1 MASPGQQAVTVE
13 PETDKM
19 RKKGAFVVVMPTHVV
34 VVCSVVGFLGLVVVI
49 LGVSGEAATSQALVP
64 DATEVNFFT
73 GSVNCVYQTTPALAC
88 GIVAALLAL
97 TAQVAV
103 TAISFFRGCCPT
115 WELPKETRRIVGV
128 ALSASSWIL
137 VIIVASLFIAGA
149 ASNSDDKKRDPSTDG
164 DCPVDPGSAMF
175 AAATVLSLV
184 ATGLQIAAYVLL
196 ATQEGSTKPQ
206 PAEVAMGQPVQLQ
219 HQAPQNDAEGEI
231 AGGDPP
237 LPPSAPPLSEAAEN
251 NSTSQV

>member
-1 MASPGQQAVTVE
+1 
-13 PETDKM
+13 
-19 RKKGAFVVVMPTHVV
+19 MPTHVV
-34 VVCSVVGFLGLVVVI
+34 VVCSVVGFLGLLVVV
-49 LGVSGEAATSQALVP
+49 LGVAGEAATSQALVQNP
-64 DATEVNFFT
+64 VETDYFITDSNK
-73 GSVNCVYQTTPALAC
+73 CVYQTTPALAC

-137 VIIVASLFIAGA
+137 VIIVVSLFITGA
-149 ASNSDDKKRDPSTDG
+149 AMNSDDKKRDRSTDG

-184 ATGLQIAAYVLL
+184 ATGLQIASYVLL

-206 PAEVAMGQPVQLQ
+206 PAEVAMGQPIVQ
-219 HQAPQNDAEGEI
+219 HQAPRNDAEEEI